1 MIYNFIIYTFS
12 LYYDSSMDLKIIVQ
26 VPFYKYKE
34 QCRIDFTKWED
45 DFTELL
51 RYLKKPVFYKA

>member
-26 VPFYKYKE
+26 VPFYKYNE
-34 QCRIDFTKWED
+34 QSA
-45 DFTELL
+45 ELISQSQKMIL
-51 RYLKKPVFYKA
+51 QSF